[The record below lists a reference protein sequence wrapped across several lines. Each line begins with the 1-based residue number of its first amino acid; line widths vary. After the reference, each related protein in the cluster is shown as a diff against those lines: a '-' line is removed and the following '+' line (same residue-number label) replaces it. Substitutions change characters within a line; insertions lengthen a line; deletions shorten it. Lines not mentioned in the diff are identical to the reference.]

1 MRLRTS
7 VYGLIEY
14 WRVGGTGRRRG
25 LKNPREQSHIGSI
38 PIPATIWYVPP
49 KNQCKRLAR
58 ATSRGRRWFWEKS
71 RNLHIFFHSFHRLA
85 SIYLIIR

>member
-38 PIPATIWYVPP
+38 PIPATIWHLPQ
-49 KNQCKRLAR
+49 KHCKTSPQGAQSGPRLILEKKSKFTHFLPQFPVYAR
-58 ATSRGRRWFWEKS
+58 
-71 RNLHIFFHSFHRLA
+71 
-85 SIYLIIR
+85 